1 MLTNI
6 KLIWYDI
13 KGFWIT
19 RSIIQKHKNTVDFNK
34 FGLRVDWVNRV
45 YTVINPSPEDK
56 GDSPEVLRIK
66 AQNKMLPIHKY
77 MDKIGLSEFV
87 TVSVEQIPDIEDP
100 SRITDSYLLVYY
112 PIFRI
117 LSTWNVV
124 LSVITVSIIAIW
136 GIFKLF

>member
-1 MLTNI
+1 MLRL

-13 KGFWIT
+13 KGFLIA
-19 RSIIQKHKNTVDFNK
+19 RNIIKKHKNTVDFNK
-34 FGLRVDWVNRV
+34 HGLRVDWICRV

-87 TVSVEQIPDIEDP
+87 TVSVEQIPDAEDP
-100 SRITDSYLLVYY
+100 TKITDSYLLVYY

-117 LSTWNVV
+117 LTTW
-124 LSVITVSIIAIW
+124 IIIGFIASSAI
-136 GIFKLF
+136 ISYLFFKFF